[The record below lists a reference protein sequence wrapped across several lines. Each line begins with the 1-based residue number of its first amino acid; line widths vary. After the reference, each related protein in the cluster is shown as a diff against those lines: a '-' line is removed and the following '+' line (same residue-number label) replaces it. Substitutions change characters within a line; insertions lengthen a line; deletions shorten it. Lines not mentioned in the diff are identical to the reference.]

1 MTISPDDD
9 LLEKEIESW
18 RGFWETLREEDR
30 QLFKEMLQESRKY
43 SPSIAV
49 KAEPFPVEPLLMSLL
64 LEQYKKA
71 MKYRKQQLE
80 QKEHSRQRQ
89 DDTSYN
95 DDDDNR
101 TS

>member
-1 MTISPDDD
+1 MTLRPDDD

-30 QLFKEMLQESRKY
+30 KLFKEMLQKARKH
-43 SPSIAV
+43 SAAIAT

-64 LEQYKKA
+64 LEQYKRSK
-71 MKYRKQQLE
+71 RL
-80 QKEHSRQRQ
+80 KE
-89 DDTSYN
+89 
-95 DDDDNR
+95 R